1 VFFHIFILV
10 FILHQ
15 SESIYVSS
23 VPFTLPDAGLRE
35 VAGTIYLENDLIILE
50 IETTLMGEWDPE
62 NKTIEIEPGAL
73 VEVRHERG
81 FFRDGLVLRPRK
93 RDLLSVV
100 PGSHKEAL
108 KLKIKKRYR
117 EAAASLATAIQR
129 MIV

>member
-1 VFFHIFILV
+1 M
-10 FILHQ
+10 
-15 SESIYVSS
+15 SS

-117 EAAASLATAIQR
+117 EAAASLATTIQR